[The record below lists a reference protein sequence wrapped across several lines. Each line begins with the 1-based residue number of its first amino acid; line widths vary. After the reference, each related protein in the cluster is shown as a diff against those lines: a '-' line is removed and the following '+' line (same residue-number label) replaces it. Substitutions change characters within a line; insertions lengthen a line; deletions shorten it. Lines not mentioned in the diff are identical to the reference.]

1 MNAPLRR
8 VAIAVMVL
16 FGLLFVNLNYV
27 QFYRGDYYR
36 NHENNNR
43 VLTQEYQRQRGNI
56 RVDRDAVALSKD
68 TGGELRFTRSY
79 PDRELYAH
87 LVGYKSIRYGQA
99 GIEAEYDEVL
109 SGDDPRLF
117 VRRVSDILT
126 GRRPVGGDVVLTISG
141 QAQSTAYQE
150 LVDANAKGAVVALD
164 PTTGAVLAAVS
175 TPSFDPNP
183 LASHAGKNQ
192 EAAWEK
198 YTDPDNRERPMINRA
213 LNENYPPGS
222 TFKTIVA
229 AAALKNGYSPSTQI
243 PAGPRFKPQ
252 QTTREIRNAHPSI
265 CPESQVSL
273 EEAVRES
280 CNTGFAKLGVKLGAD
295 AIKDTAREFGFED
308 SELRIPLPVS
318 ASHTGDMA
326 DEPSLAQSCIGQ
338 RDVRMTPLQGAMIAG
353 AVANGGVMM
362 RPQLI
367 EEVKGPEG
375 VGVLEPFIPKE
386 LNRPLDSGAAGELRG
401 MMVKV
406 VQSGT
411 GTAAQIEGA
420 EVGGKTGTAQNAEAA
435 DDHGWFIGFAMK
447 DGQPK
452 VAVAVF
458 LERYGQGGST
468 RATEIAGTVMK
479 KVLEERG

>member
-56 RVDRDAVALSKD
+56 RVDRDAVATSRD
-68 TGGELRFTRSY
+68 TGGELRFTRTY
-79 PDRELYAH
+79 PDKEMYAH

-99 GIEAEYDEVL
+99 GIEGAYDEVL

-141 QAQSTAYQE
+141 KAQETAYNS
-150 LVDANAKGAVVALD
+150 LKDANAKGAVVAID
-164 PTTGAVLAAVS
+164 PTSGAILAAVS

-183 LASHAGKNQ
+183 LASHSAKTAGD
-192 EAAWEK
+192 AWNAYLADK
-198 YTDPDNRERPMINRA
+198 GRPMINRA

-229 AAALKNGYSPSTQI
+229 AAALKNGYTPSTMI

-252 QTTREIRNAHPSI
+252 QTTAEIRNAHPSI
-265 CPESQVSL
+265 CPENEVTL
-273 EEAVRES
+273 EDALRES
-280 CNTGFAKLGVKLGAD
+280 CNTGFAKLGVKLGPD
-295 AIKDTAREFGFED
+295 VIKDTAKEFGFED
-308 SELRIPLPVS
+308 PDLRVPLRVS
-318 ASHTGDMA
+318 PSHTGDMP

-362 RPQLI
+362 EPQLV

-375 VGVLEPFIPKE
+375 VGVLQAFNPREYNK
-386 LNRPLDSGAAGELRG
+386 PLDSGAAGDLRG

-406 VQSGT
+406 VESGT
-411 GTAAQIEGA
+411 GTGAQIDGA
-420 EVGGKTGTAQNAEAA
+420 EVGGKTGTAQNAEEA
-435 DDHGWFIGFAMK
+435 DDHGWFIGFAIK

-458 LERYGQGGST
+458 LERYGQGGSA

>member
-36 NHENNNR
+36 NHSLNNR

-56 RVDRDAVALSKD
+56 RVDRDAIATSKD
-68 TGGELRFTRSY
+68 TGGELRFTRTY
-79 PDRELYAH
+79 PKGEEYSH

-141 QAQSTAYQE
+141 AAQSTAYTE
-150 LVDANAKGAVVALD
+150 LVDANANGAVVALD
-164 PTTGAVLAAVS
+164 PTTGAILTAVS

-183 LASHAGKNQ
+183 LASHSSKKAG
-192 EAAWEK
+192 AAWEAYLK
-198 YTDPDNRERPMINRA
+198 DKGRPMINRA

-229 AAALKNGYSPSTQI
+229 ATALKNGYSPSTQI
-243 PAGPRFKPQ
+243 PAGPKFKPN
-252 QTTREIRNAHPSI
+252 QTTAEIKNAHPSI

-295 AIKDTAREFGFED
+295 AIKGTARDFGFEESD
-308 SELRIPLPVS
+308 LKVPLPVA
-318 ASHTGDMA
+318 ASHTGEMA
-326 DEPSLAQSCIGQ
+326 DEPTLAQSCIGQ
-338 RDVRMTPLQGAMIAG
+338 RDVRMTPLQGAMIGA
-353 AVANGGVMM
+353 AVANGGVLMT
-362 RPQLI
+362 PQLI

-375 VGVLEPFIPKE
+375 VGILETFNPKE
-386 LNRPLDSGAAGELRG
+386 LSRPLDSGAAGDLRG

-411 GTAAQIEGA
+411 GTGAQIEGA

-435 DDHGWFIGFAMK
+435 NDHGWFIGFAFK

-458 LERYGQGGST
+458 LERYGQGGSSK
-468 RATEIAGTVMK
+468 ATEIAGTVMK